1 MISSMSW
8 VPRGAARSAPI
19 QADPP
24 TQEEIDEAMR
34 SIALATEND
43 GSHDA
48 DDNNGEME
56 VDGADEEDDED
67 VAQAKAAAEALGKTG
82 SGGAVGGV
90 SHGLEEL
97 HMEDYDDEDD
107 EPELLSA
114 GGRGDLYYENNEED
128 PHLIRN
134 NDDDDGDEDD
144 EEIED
149 MAIKLTDMLIVC
161 AHNEDEFNSLQVS
174 IVEELEDGD
183 LNMYVHHEV
192 PLSDFPLCTAW
203 MDFNFKDAKKEG
215 NFIAVGT
222 MDPAIEI
229 WNLDIVDEVK
239 PHIVLGGLS
248 KNKEKVKGE
257 KRKKYK
263 EGSHR
268 SSVLGLAWN
277 AVVRNALASAS
288 ADKTVKVWDLYTGK
302 CDRTLQH
309 HDGKVQSVA
318 WRSPEVLLSGSF
330 DRSVAMTDMR
340 GDGQS
345 CHKWSVE
352 ADVESLACDPHNEHT
367 FVVSLENGTV
377 QAFDT
382 RTASSHSNCGQ
393 PMFTLHAHDK
403 AVSSISFTSS
413 TPNLLATGSTDNT
426 VKLWDL
432 SNNQPS
438 CVASLN
444 PNLGAIFSVSFS
456 NDSPFLL
463 ACGGSKGK
471 LKVWN
476 TLLEPAVANR
486 FGK

>member
-34 SIALATEND
+34 TIALATQYAGND
-43 GSHDA
+43 ADA
-48 DDNNGEME
+48 DDGEME
-56 VDGADEEDDED
+56 VDGADQE
-67 VAQAKAAAEALGKTG
+67 VARAKAAAEALGRTG
-82 SGGAVGGV
+82 SGGAVVVGA
-90 SHGLEEL
+90 SDGLEEL
-97 HMEDYDDEDD
+97 HMEEYDDEDY
-107 EPELLSA
+107 EPELLSTGS
-114 GGRGDLYYENNEED
+114 GGLYYASNEED
-128 PHLIRN
+128 PHLVRN

-149 MAIKLTDMLIVC
+149 MAIKPTDMLIVC
-161 AHNEDEFNSLQVS
+161 AHNDDEFNSLQVS

-203 MDFNFKDAKKEG
+203 MDFNFTNAKKEG

-229 WNLDIVDEVK
+229 WNLDVVDAVK

-257 KRKKYK
+257 KGEKYK

-277 AVVRNALASAS
+277 TVVRNALASAS

-302 CDRTLQH
+302 CDRTLQN

-340 GDGQS
+340 NDRQS

-352 ADVESLACDPHNEHT
+352 ADVESLVCDPHNEHT
-367 FVVSLENGTV
+367 FVVSLDNRTV
-377 QAFDT
+377 QAFDM

-393 PMFTLHAHDK
+393 PKFTLHAHEK
-403 AVSSISFTSS
+403 AVSSVSFAPS

-438 CVASLN
+438 CVASLS

-476 TLLEPAVANR
+476 TLLDPAVASK
-486 FGK
+486 FSK

>member
-1 MISSMSW
+1 MTVHFAS
-8 VPRGAARSAPI
+8 R
-19 QADPP
+19 
-24 TQEEIDEAMR
+24 
-34 SIALATEND
+34 ND
-43 GSHDA
+43 GSDAAAA
-48 DDNNGEME
+48 DDGEME
-56 VDGADEEDDED
+56 VDGADEEDNED

-82 SGGAVGGV
+82 SGGGV
-90 SHGLEEL
+90 SDGLEEL
-97 HMEDYDDEDD
+97 NMEEYDDEDD

-134 NDDDDGDEDD
+134 ND
-144 EEIED
+144 
-149 MAIKLTDMLIVC
+149 
-161 AHNEDEFNSLQVS
+161 VS

-192 PLSDFPLCTAW
+192 PLSDFPLYTAW

-257 KRKKYK
+257 KGKNYK

-288 ADKTVKVWDLYTGK
+288 ADKTIKVWDLYTGK

-330 DRSVAMTDMR
+330 DRSVAMVMDVTDMR

-377 QAFDT
+377 QAFDR

-403 AVSSISFTSS
+403 AVSSISFTPS

-426 VKLWDL
+426 VRTLHYEEANNTSDTE
-432 SNNQPS
+432 SNRLLTYI
-438 CVASLN
+438 SLN
-444 PNLGAIFSVSFS
+444 AGSYIFGIVFERQPLPASMRRIKRQTESLEHTVGTS
-456 NDSPFLL
+456 
-463 ACGGSKGK
+463 GG
-471 LKVWN
+471 
-476 TLLEPAVANR
+476 
-486 FGK
+486 